1 MVAFFTDR
9 HTVVVMLALAA
20 SLFILSKSASL
31 LVDKAVL
38 LSEKWG
44 LSAVVIGATVVSLGT
59 TLPELSVSVIAAVQG
74 NVGFALGNAV
84 GSIITNSTLI
94 LGMAALFGYI
104 AVGRREGQKL
114 KLLIAAALGMMAMPL
129 MRLAIG
135 GGAVIPRFGG
145 ILLAALVP
153 VYVIFLVVQEKRNPQ
168 PEEAT
173 SQAAPSLRA
182 SAAVLVGQ
190 IVLAALA
197 VALSAAVLVA
207 AAEVL
212 ARRIGI
218 PDAVIASTLVAF
230 GTSVPELSTAIA
242 AARGGH
248 GALALGN
255 VLGASILNILLVVG
269 LAVSLSPAVA
279 FVNDEAL
286 KVHFPALIITLGV
299 LGFFAYNQRI
309 HTLSKK
315 EGMLLI
321 GIYILFLFVNFFL
334 SPAV

>member
-1 MVAFFTDR
+1 MVAFFTDK
-9 HTVVVMLALAA
+9 HVVIVLLTLAA
-20 SLFILSKSASL
+20 SLFVLSKSASL

-59 TLPELSVSVIAAVQG
+59 TLPELSVSIIAAFRG
-74 NVGFALGNAV
+74 NVSFALGNAV
-84 GSIITNSTLI
+84 GSVITNSTLI

-114 KLLIAAALGMMAMPL
+114 KLLIGVALLMMAMPVVA
-129 MRLAIG
+129 LAVG
-135 GGAVIPRFGG
+135 GTAMIPRFGG
-145 ILLAALVP
+145 IVLVGLVP
-153 VYVIFLVVQEKRNPQ
+153 VYMVFLVMQEKKNPL
-168 PEEAT
+168 PEEGDL
-173 SQAAPSLRA
+173 QVPSLRT
-182 SAAVLVGQ
+182 SAAVLVGL

-207 AAEVL
+207 TAEVL
-212 ARRIGI
+212 ARRVGI

-255 VLGASILNILLVVG
+255 VLGANILNILLVVG
-269 LAVSLSPAVA
+269 LAVSLSPEVAV
-279 FVNDEAL
+279 VSEEAL
-286 KVHFPALIITLGV
+286 KVHFPALAAVLFVLGV
-299 LGFFAYNQRI
+299 FAYNQRI
-309 HTLSKK
+309 HRLSKK
-315 EGMLLI
+315 EGMLLV
-321 GIYILFLFVNFFL
+321 GVYILFLFVNFFL
-334 SPAV
+334 GSLV